1 MQRVI
6 QQLVDR
12 IVVDYLAQT
21 PVFRAVATRAVNAKK
36 AAADKGVQ
44 AAVDSQAAAGNAGKS
59 AQGLLTRM
67 RDELMKM
74 EEQMEK
80 AAKTGR

>member
-21 PVFRAVATRAVNAKK
+21 SLFRNMAARAVNAKK
-36 AAADKGVQ
+36 AAAEKGAQ
-44 AAVDSQAAAGNAGKS
+44 AAVDSQAAVGDVGKS
-59 AQGLLTRM
+59 AHGMLARL
-67 RDELMKM
+67 RDELMKV

-80 AAKTGR
+80 AARNGR